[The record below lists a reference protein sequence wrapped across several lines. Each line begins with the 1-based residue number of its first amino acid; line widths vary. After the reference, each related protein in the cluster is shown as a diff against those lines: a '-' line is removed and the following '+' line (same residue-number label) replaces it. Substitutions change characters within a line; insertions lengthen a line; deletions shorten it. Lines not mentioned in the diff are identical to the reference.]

1 MTVSSEVKRSDFA
14 GNGSTT
20 AFATG
25 FRFLQNSDIKVIQ
38 TVDSTGVETVQTE
51 ITNYTLT
58 GAGLDAGGTVTMLI
72 APPTGTTLTIKRDVP
87 LTQGTDYIE
96 NDNFPAESHEEA
108 LDKLTM
114 IVQQI
119 QEELDRSLKLSEAQQ
134 SSGLTLPVP
143 VTNRFLQW
151 DVNGDL
157 QNVDIAL
164 QGALAVSDFA
174 KTYLDDLTA
183 LATRTTLGAAP
194 IVSPTFT
201 GIPAGPTASAGT
213 NTTQLATTAFVE
225 AGSSPT
231 ASTISGLIPSN
242 AADADH
248 DITISTGS
256 ARDSG
261 DTKTLKLTSAITK
274 RLDAAF
280 VAGNNVGGLFTGTI
294 AADTT
299 YHLFIIEKDSDG
311 SIDAGFDTSL
321 TAANIPTGFT
331 AFRRVFSLKTNSS
344 SNIAAFNSVEAGG
357 GSLKVDLS
365 VRITDVSDTT
375 PGTSANLAT
384 LSVPQDIIVLANL
397 SLLLQEATDTVL
409 IIVTSPNQT
418 DTVPSDSRSDL
429 RVSSGSTTSSSSIER
444 NTDTSGQIRY
454 RSNIGTGLAGFTI
467 VLVSWIDF
475 RR

>member
-25 FRFLQNSDIKVIQ
+25 FRFLQNSDIKVIL
-38 TVDSTGVETVQTE
+38 TVDSTGVETVQVE

-96 NDNFPAESHEEA
+96 NDDFPAESHEEA

-119 QEELDRSLKLSEAQQ
+119 QEELDRSLKLSEAQL

-143 VTNRFLQW
+143 VTDRFLQW
-151 DVNGDL
+151 DVNDNL

-183 LATRTTLGAAP
+183 AATRTTLGAAP

-201 GIPAGPTASAGT
+201 GIPAGPTAAAGT
-213 NTTQLATTAFVE
+213 NTTQFSTTAFVQ
-225 AGSSPT
+225 AASSPT
-231 ASTISGLIPSN
+231 ASTISGLVPSN

-261 DTKTLKLTSAITK
+261 DSKNLSLTSTITK
-274 RLDAAF
+274 QLDAAF
-280 VAGNNVGGLFTGTI
+280 VAGNNAGGLFTGTI

-299 YHLFIIEKDSDG
+299 YHLFIIQKDSDG
-311 SIDAGFDTSL
+311 SIDAGFDTSVI
-321 TAANIPTGFT
+321 AANIPTGFT
-331 AFRRVFSLKTNSS
+331 AFRRVYSFDTNASA
-344 SNIAAFNSVEAGG
+344 NIRPFNAIETNGG
-357 GSLKVDLS
+357 GINHLLDG
-365 VRITDVSDTT
+365 RRQDVNDTA
-375 PGTSANLAT
+375 PGTSANIAV
-384 LSVPQDIIVLANL
+384 LSVPIDIEVLALL
-397 SLLLQEATDTVL
+397 SAELTEPATVSIIITSVSATDVAPAVGVRDLQVTAAGETA
-409 IIVTSPNQT
+409 IIN
-418 DTVPSDSRSDL
+418 L
-429 RVSSGSTTSSSSIER
+429 ER
-444 NTDTSGQIRY
+444 MTNTLGQIRY
-454 RSNIGTGLAGFTI
+454 RSSVGTGLTAFRITLMGWT
-467 VLVSWIDF
+467 DF

>member
-25 FRFLQNSDIKVIQ
+25 FRFLQNSDIKVIL
-38 TVDSTGVETVQTE
+38 TVDATGVETVQVE

-96 NDNFPAESHEEA
+96 NDDFPAESHEEA

-114 IVQQI
+114 ITQQI

-183 LATRTTLGAAP
+183 AATRTTLGAAA

-201 GIPAGPTASAGT
+201 GIPAAPTASLGT
-213 NTTQLATTAFVE
+213 NTTQLGTTAFVQ
-225 AGSSPT
+225 AALPPT
-231 ASTISGLIPSN
+231 ASIISALIPSN

-274 RLDAAF
+274 QLDAAF
-280 VAGNNVGGLFTGTI
+280 VAGNNAGGLFTGTI

-331 AFRRVFSLKTNSS
+331 AFRRISSFITDSS
-344 SNIAAFNSVEAGG
+344 SNLIGFNAVEAAG
-357 GSLKVDLS
+357 GSLDVMYD
-365 VRITDVSDTT
+365 VRLLDISNTA
-375 PGTSANLAT
+375 PGTSANLVT
-384 LSVPQDIIVLANL
+384 LTVPVDIILQVKLIARLNQAADVEIIFTEVNSDDVAPVANN
-397 SLLLQEATDTVL
+397 A
-409 IIVTSPNQT
+409 
-418 DTVPSDSRSDL
+418 DL
-429 RVSSGSTTSSSSIER
+429 RVRASSVLSSI
-444 NTDTSGQIRY
+444 NFLLKTNISGQIRF
-454 RSNIGTGLAGFTI
+454 RSSVGTGLSAFR
-467 VLVSWIDF
+467 VSTLGYLDY

>member
-38 TVDSTGVETVQTE
+38 TVDSTGVETVQVE

-58 GAGLDAGGTVTMLI
+58 GAGFDAGGTVTMLI

-96 NDNFPAESHEEA
+96 NDDFPAESHEEA

-114 IVQQI
+114 ITQQI
-119 QEELDRSLKLSEAQQ
+119 QEEVDRALKLSEAQQ
-134 SSGLTLPVP
+134 SSGLTLPIP
-143 VTNRFLQW
+143 VTDRFLQW

-157 QNVDIAL
+157 QNVDILL

-183 LATRTTLGAAP
+183 AATRTTLSAAS
-194 IVSPTFT
+194 I
-201 GIPAGPTASAGT
+201 ASVVAASS
-213 NTTQLATTAFVE
+213 ATTN
-225 AGSSPT
+225 
-231 ASTISGLIPSN
+231 TISGLIPST

-261 DTKTLKLTSAITK
+261 DTKILKLTSAITK
-274 RLDAAF
+274 QLDAAF
-280 VAGNNVGGLFTGTI
+280 TEGNNAGALFSGTI
-294 AADTT
+294 AAATT
-299 YHLFIIEKDSDG
+299 YHWFIIQKDSDG
-311 SIDAGFDTSL
+311 SIDAGASTSL
-321 TAANIPTGFT
+321 TASDIPTGFT
-331 AFRRVFSLKTNSS
+331 AFRRVFSFDTDSS
-344 SNIAAFNSVEAGG
+344 ANIRSFTAFEAGG
-357 GSLKVDLS
+357 GELYVDLTNRVQDLS
-365 VRITDVSDTT
+365 TTT
-375 PGTSANLAT
+375 PSIGGAT
-384 LSVPQDIIVLANL
+384 IVLSVPTGIRVLAIFQSAL
-397 SLLLQEATDTVL
+397 AETVTDAFIIFTGIHQFNVTPTV
-409 IIVTSPNQT
+409 TN
-418 DTVPSDSRSDL
+418 SDL
-429 RVSSGSTTSSSSIER
+429 ITSAGSTRASGNFER
-444 NTDTSGQIRY
+444 ITDTSGSIRH
-454 RSNIGTGLAGFTI
+454 RSTNNAVLSFSVNIIGW
-467 VLVSWIDF
+467 VDF